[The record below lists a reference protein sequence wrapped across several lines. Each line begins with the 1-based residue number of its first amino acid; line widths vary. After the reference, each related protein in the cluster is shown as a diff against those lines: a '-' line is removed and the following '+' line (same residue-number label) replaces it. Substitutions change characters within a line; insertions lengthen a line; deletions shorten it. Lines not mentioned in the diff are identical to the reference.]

1 MIIAN
6 QGENLKDY
14 LNKVPDPKFMPD
26 DDNVIPVL
34 DLDWFE
40 DDITA
45 RFKNFLKITFSN
57 ETFEEKHLM
66 RHYSITEIDSIAKK
80 HGFEKLINEEW
91 LTANKPSNKT
101 WGIAFVYKNG

>member
-1 MIIAN
+1 
-6 QGENLKDY
+6 
-14 LNKVPDPKFMPD
+14 
-26 DDNVIPVL
+26 
-34 DLDWFE
+34 
-40 DDITA
+40 
-45 RFKNFLKITFSN
+45 
-57 ETFEEKHLM
+57 M